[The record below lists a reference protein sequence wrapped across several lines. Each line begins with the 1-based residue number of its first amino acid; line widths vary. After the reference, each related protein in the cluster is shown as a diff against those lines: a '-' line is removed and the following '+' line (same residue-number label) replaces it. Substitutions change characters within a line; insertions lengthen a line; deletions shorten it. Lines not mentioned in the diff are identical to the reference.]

1 VINLKKK
8 IFFTIK
14 LLFSLVAF
22 LTLVLFFYAAFFYDS
37 KLVEEKIVKKNDS
50 IETESED
57 KTNNQDKEI
66 KKEELKKEK
75 IKTEPKKIIKTDT
88 TIKDGLFATVGNK
101 AITKSD
107 IVNEIKMI
115 LILNNKSYS
124 QEESQQLQN
133 MAIKA
138 LIKRNVKK
146 IEVEKYNFNE
156 YSQNDLNREML
167 RLAKNLD
174 ISLNKLKEICKANG
188 LDFSIVEDQIKTDLR
203 WNSLIFQ
210 TYKDRL
216 SINLEEI
223 DDQIKLMQNKK
234 DNEEYLISEIVIEKV
249 EKDKIK
255 STIENLKNKI
265 ESEGFENVAINSSIS
280 DSSSRGGNLGWINE
294 NLIVEKL
301 RSVISNTPI
310 GNISEP
316 IFLPNGILI
325 FYVKDK
331 RTVKKEIN
339 IEELKNQLVNAE
351 KTKILQMHS
360 LSHLNNARRS
370 ASIKFFQ

>member
-1 VINLKKK
+1 MINIKKK
-8 IFFTIK
+8 IYFIIK

-22 LTLVLFFYAAFFYDS
+22 LTLILFFYSAFFYES
-37 KLVEEKIVKKNDS
+37 KLVEDDVIKNDNLAENDLKDK
-50 IETESED
+50 INDQAKDANKTE
-57 KTNNQDKEI
+57 QKE
-66 KKEELKKEK
+66 EK
-75 IKTEPKKIIKTDT
+75 IKTEPKKIIKTKT
-88 TIKDGLFATVGNK
+88 TIKDGLFATIGNK

-107 IVNEIKMI
+107 IINEIKMI

-124 QEESQQLQN
+124 QEQSQQLQN

-138 LIKRNVKK
+138 LIKRNIKK

-156 YSQNDLNREML
+156 YSQNDFNRELL
-167 RLAKNLD
+167 RLSKSLD
-174 ISLNKLKEICKANG
+174 MTLDRLKEVCESNG
-188 LDFSIVEDQIKTDLR
+188 LDFLIVEDQIKTDLR
-203 WNSLIFQ
+203 WNSLIFH

-216 SINLEEI
+216 SINLDEI
-223 DDQIKLMQNKK
+223 NDQIKLIQNKK
-234 DNEEYLISEIVIEKV
+234 DIEEYLISEIVIEKV

-255 STIENLKNKI
+255 STIDNLKNRI

-325 FYVKDK
+325 FYVKNI
-331 RTVKKEIN
+331 RTVKKDIN

-370 ASIKFFQ
+370 SSVKFFQ

>member
-1 VINLKKK
+1 VINIKKK
-8 IFFTIK
+8 IYFIIK

-22 LTLVLFFYAAFFYDS
+22 LTLILFFYSAFFYES
-37 KLVEEKIVKKNDS
+37 KLVEDDVIKNDNLAENDLKDK
-50 IETESED
+50 INDQAKDANKTE
-57 KTNNQDKEI
+57 QKE
-66 KKEELKKEK
+66 EK
-75 IKTEPKKIIKTDT
+75 IKTEPKKIIKTKT
-88 TIKDGLFATVGNK
+88 TIKDGLFATIGNK

-107 IVNEIKMI
+107 IINEIKMI

-124 QEESQQLQN
+124 QEQSQQLQN

-138 LIKRNVKK
+138 LIKRNIKK

-156 YSQNDLNREML
+156 YSQNDFNRELL
-167 RLAKNLD
+167 RLSKSLD
-174 ISLNKLKEICKANG
+174 MTLDRLKEVCESNG
-188 LDFSIVEDQIKTDLR
+188 LDFLIVEDQIKTDLR
-203 WNSLIFQ
+203 WNSLIFH

-216 SINLEEI
+216 SINLDEI
-223 DDQIKLMQNKK
+223 NDQIKLIQNKK
-234 DNEEYLISEIVIEKV
+234 DIEEYLISEIVIEKV

-255 STIENLKNKI
+255 STIDNLKNRI

-325 FYVKDK
+325 FYVKNI
-331 RTVKKEIN
+331 RTVKKDIN

-370 ASIKFFQ
+370 SSVKFFQ

>member
-1 VINLKKK
+1 MINTKEK
-8 IFFTIK
+8 IYFTIK
-14 LLFSLVAF
+14 LLLSLVAF
-22 LTLVLFFYAAFFYDS
+22 LTLILFFYAAFFYDP
-37 KLVEEKIVKKNDS
+37 KLVEEAVVKNDNLVEAE
-50 IETESED
+50 IKD
-57 KTNNQDKEI
+57 KTIDQEQEI
-66 KKEELKKEK
+66 KKAELKEET
-75 IKTEPKKIIKTDT
+75 IKTEPKKIIKTKT
-88 TIKDGLFATVGNK
+88 TIKDGLFATIGNK

-107 IVNEIKMI
+107 IINEIKMI

-124 QEESQQLQN
+124 QEESQKLQN
-133 MAIKA
+133 MAVKA

-156 YSQNDLNREML
+156 YSQNDFNKELL
-167 RLAKNLD
+167 RLSKNLNMNLD
-174 ISLNKLKEICKANG
+174 RLKEVCEAND
-188 LDFSIVEDQIKTDLR
+188 LDFSIIEDQIKTDLR

-223 DDQIKLMQNKK
+223 DDQIKMIQNKK
-234 DNEEYLISEIVIEKV
+234 DNEEYLISEIVIERV

-255 STIENLKNKI
+255 STIKNLKNRI
-265 ESEGFENVAINSSIS
+265 ESEGFENVAINASIS

-339 IEELKNQLVNAE
+339 IEQLKDQLVNAE

-370 ASIKFFQ
+370 ASVKFFQ